1 MFKMH
6 CIHQIVAF
14 HRFKMLESQGRVK
27 GITGVAKKAKSKTHG
42 KDPLAKTSAT
52 VPTLPSA
59 VGGNY
64 SNPINCKLSF

>member
-1 MFKMH
+1 
-6 CIHQIVAF
+6 
-14 HRFKMLESQGRVK
+14 MLESQGRVK
-27 GITGVAKKAKSKTHG
+27 GITGVSKKAKSKTHA
-42 KDPLAKTSAT
+42 KAPLATTSAT